1 VVDFR
6 TKRDVELVEILMM
19 TGRVTQLVETLEE
32 VKESLIY
39 GEGERGELLRMLLV
53 IMRVYKQVVA
63 VLRLT
68 IESVMVYLVKAPK
81 PLGEEEQVTIYEAV
95 KEVMREEDEEKVQ
108 LGGVS
113 LTAKE
118 ILVSKDWKQL
128 ELEIRKTK
136 AANADKQ
143 TIDPY
148 SMRL

>member
-1 VVDFR
+1 
-6 TKRDVELVEILMM
+6 MM

>member
-1 VVDFR
+1 
-6 TKRDVELVEILMM
+6 M